1 VYLHNQDLIS
11 KFRIFDNP
19 TAMADTR
26 GEVDSYLNMYETGP
40 LTKASMLQ
48 KMNNG
53 QGVDPEFSKKFQIK
67 RRGKDKDDLFWMFG
81 KVHGLENVAL
91 AD

>member
-1 VYLHNQDLIS
+1 
-11 KFRIFDNP
+11 
-19 TAMADTR
+19 MADTR
-26 GEVDSYLNMYETGP
+26 QEVDNYLNMYETGP

-48 KMNNG
+48 KMNSG
-53 QGVDPEFSKKFQIK
+53 QGVDPEFSRKFQIK